1 MKKLIYF
8 GILISLLLTITGC
21 IGESEPPLTGGIVT
35 GSYPLE
41 ITIAEEYLNDPALLY
56 PPTEKI
62 TDLSEVEALI
72 EIIPNNFN
80 LKNFPEYT
88 YFTVT
93 NLSDETVKGGCRYDI
108 EYHNGTE
115 WKKAIFPK
123 GGVPDLALVF
133 EPDVPHKVQMNLKP
147 QNNWIFDKKL
157 KTGTYRVVYH
167 GHCGEFTIS

>member
-8 GILISLLLTITGC
+8 GILISLLLTISGC
-21 IGESEPPLTGGIVT
+21 IGEPEPPLVGGIVT

-93 NLSDETVKGGCRYDI
+93 NLSDETVIGGCGYDI

-115 WKKAIFPK
+115 WK
-123 GGVPDLALVF
+123 
-133 EPDVPHKVQMNLKP
+133 
-147 QNNWIFDKKL
+147 
-157 KTGTYRVVYH
+157 
-167 GHCGEFTIS
+167 